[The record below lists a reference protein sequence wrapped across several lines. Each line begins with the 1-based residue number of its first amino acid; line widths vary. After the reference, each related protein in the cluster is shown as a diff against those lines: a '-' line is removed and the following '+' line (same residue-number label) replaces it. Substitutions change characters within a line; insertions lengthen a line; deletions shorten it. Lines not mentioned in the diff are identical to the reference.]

1 MFMLLVFD
9 SSKLCV
15 LSSCSGIRGSKGAYC
30 HDEEMS
36 QIDIYSL
43 WNKLPQCLSSQ

>member
-1 MFMLLVFD
+1 MHMFMLLA
-9 SSKLCV
+9 LIHLNCV

-43 WNKLPQCLSSQ
+43 WNKLP